1 MCFGE
6 IELSHSLAHKVLSAF
21 HFTFSNNTSLTTI
34 DHDDD
39 GDGDGGDGGD
49 DDDGGDDEPPSSSSS
64 LMATIASNLDLP
76 PLVMSNMSE
85 EFEHHGASR
94 LIYCMYY

>member
-21 HFTFSNNTSLTTI
+21 HFTFSNNTSLTI

-49 DDDGGDDEPPSSSSS
+49 DDDHHHHPLRPPS
-64 LMATIASNLDLP
+64 P
-76 PLVMSNMSE
+76 PTWICL
-85 EFEHHGASR
+85 H
-94 LIYCMYY
+94 